1 MYIEVK
7 RVRAVAQM
15 SSGVYSCKVLTFMW
29 NSIILFVDRLKKLKI
44 HILNPRTTTLKK
56 KKERELVNKP
66 IVEGKRWNI

>member
-56 KKERELVNKP
+56 KK
-66 IVEGKRWNI
+66 GKRVS

>member
-29 NSIILFVDRLKKLKI
+29 NSILFVDRLKKLKI

-56 KKERELVNKP
+56 K
-66 IVEGKRWNI
+66 GKS